1 MFYAATILAVGIS
14 FINPVGWDAFTIAA
28 NISAK
33 YKSIHANIQEY
44 ESPWG
49 VYYKYKIYPI
59 QYDYLSLVLL
69 FPVIF
74 ALRNKKIDLSHLL
87 LLSGTFIM
95 SVSAIRF
102 IVYYMIIGA
111 IVLGKESNTL
121 ITGLL
126 QKRFSRVTHEKIV
139 NGLSVLALLSI
150 VLYVVGIH
158 TFERVTYN
166 IARNYSVP
174 EAAVDFIEKNHL
186 SGNMFNEYGY
196 GGYVTWR
203 LYPWKK
209 TFIDSRSLNITVRT
223 EYGWVYEAA
232 EYAEEVKPKSKTPL
246 WIRLL
251 NHYKINFIL
260 LPVIDLYGQI
270 PPLMIELVESDK
282 WIPVNSTPISVIF
295 IRNNEYN
302 SAIIEKYKLSKDII
316 YNIIIYQSAGRA
328 LSNKD

>member
-1 MFYAATILAVGIS
+1 MF
-14 FINPVGWDAFTIAA
+14 
-28 NISAK
+28 
-33 YKSIHANIQEY
+33 
-44 ESPWG
+44 
-49 VYYKYKIYPI
+49 
-59 QYDYLSLVLL
+59 
-69 FPVIF
+69 
-74 ALRNKKIDLSHLL
+74 
-87 LLSGTFIM
+87 
-95 SVSAIRF
+95 
-102 IVYYMIIGA
+102 
-111 IVLGKESNTL
+111 
-121 ITGLL
+121 
-126 QKRFSRVTHEKIV
+126 
-139 NGLSVLALLSI
+139 
-150 VLYVVGIH
+150 VGIH

-166 IARNYSVP
+166 IAKETIRFQ
-174 EAAVDFIEKNHL
+174 AAVDFIEKNHL

-282 WIPVNSTPISVIF
+282 WI
-295 IRNNEYN
+295 
-302 SAIIEKYKLSKDII
+302 
-316 YNIIIYQSAGRA
+316 Q
-328 LSNKD
+328 